1 MNETRFRALVEEL
14 VDENP
19 FAIRA
24 VLRILG
30 IEFTAEVPTL
40 AVTCEERPRML
51 VNLGFVRE
59 HCRTDA
65 EVKALVCHEFLHV
78 LLRHTESPRAVTA
91 ARHLALDA
99 VINAIIHRE
108 HGVDYSSM
116 MSRYYADAPGLWRLL
131 RPMNSREAEAFSDRS
146 GGRKSWPAWVNAWEG
161 LYRGRLLAD
170 DIEALATEIGSKS
183 RRGGKGRDG
192 RAHGTGDD
200 DSLAGT
206 PFEGGA
212 DDADYNRLLGN
223 HDDVGLRLPDA
234 LKDALEQ
241 ALKTMNGS
249 GIWRSPK
256 SRGVGGPPVD
266 AVVSA
271 ANEPLERWR
280 RRTLELLREHLLPD
294 PRSRAMRDA
303 PHAYRIPVLSPGDRR
318 AFLRAQ
324 WSPFLP
330 EALWQGAMPR
340 REGTAQVYLD
350 VSGSMNA
357 EMPLV
362 IALLGRLSG
371 WIRRPFWAFS
381 TVVAPAVI
389 EQGQLK
395 AQTTGGTSMACV
407 LAHVA
412 KTRPAAAVV
421 VTDGY
426 VERLDRRAVHRALA
440 STRLTALVTRD
451 GSPGELHRAGIPYR
465 QLDKVP
471 A

>member
-1 MNETRFRALVEEL
+1 MNPQRFRQLVEEL

-30 IEFTAEVPTL
+30 IEFTGSVPTL
-40 AVTCEERPRML
+40 AVTCEERPRLL
-51 VNLGFVRE
+51 VNLDFVRE

-65 EVKALVCHEFLHV
+65 EVKALLCHEFLHV
-78 LLRHTESPRAVTA
+78 LLRHTEARKPFTP

-108 HGVDYSSM
+108 HGPAYSSL
-116 MSRYYADAPGLWRLL
+116 MSRYYADAPGLWGLL
-131 RPMNSREAEAFSDRS
+131 RPMDAQEEAAYRGQFGSRPQ
-146 GGRKSWPAWVNAWEG
+146 WPPWVHAWAG
-161 LYRGRLLAD
+161 LYRGSLLAD
-170 DIEALATEIGSKS
+170 DVEALARDVGAKT
-183 RRGGKGRDG
+183 RGG
-192 RAHGTGDD
+192 ASTE
-200 DSLAGT
+200 GT
-206 PFEGGA
+206 PFALQPGEDGFE
-212 DDADYNRLLGN
+212 RLLGS
-223 HDDVGLRLPDA
+223 HDDIDDRLPDA
-234 LKDALEQ
+234 LKDALDQ
-241 ALKTMNGS
+241 ALKTMNGH

-256 SRGVGGPPVD
+256 SRGVGASAFE
-266 AVVSA
+266 AVVA
-271 ANEPLERWR
+271 RADDPLERWR
-280 RRTLELLREHLLPD
+280 RRTLQLLREHVQPD
-294 PRSRAMRDA
+294 ARSRALRDA

-350 VSGSMNA
+350 VSGSMSA

-362 IALLGRLSG
+362 VALLARLSN
-371 WIRRPFWAFS
+371 WVRRPFWAFS
-381 TVVAPAVI
+381 DVVAPAVI
-389 EQGQLK
+389 ESGQLK

-407 LAHVA
+407 LEHVA
-412 KTRPAAAVV
+412 KTRPPAAVV
-421 VTDGY
+421 LTDGY
-426 VERLDRRAVHRALA
+426 IERLDARTVRQALA
-440 STRLTALVTRD
+440 GTRLTALVTRD
-451 GSPGELHRAGIPYR
+451 GNPAELRRVGISYT

>member
-30 IEFTAEVPTL
+30 IEFTADVPTL

-51 VNLGFVRE
+51 VNLDFVRE

-78 LLRHTESPRAVTA
+78 LLRHTEARKPFTR

-99 VINAIIHRE
+99 VINAIVHRE

-131 RPMNSREAEAFSDRS
+131 RPMNLS
-146 GGRKSWPAWVNAWEG
+146 
-161 LYRGRLLAD
+161 RGRRVLGQGRRPQELAGVG
-170 DIEALATEIGSKS
+170 ERLGRALPRKAAGRRHRGAGHRDRVEEPAR
-183 RRGGKGRDG
+183 RRGPR
-192 RAHGTGDD
+192 RPANGTGDD

-212 DDADYNRLLGN
+212 ADADYNRLLGN
-223 HDDVGLRLPDA
+223 HDDAGARLPDA
-234 LKDALEQ
+234 LKDALDR

-256 SRGVGGPPVD
+256 SRGVGGPPVE

-407 LAHVA
+407 LEHVA

-421 VTDGY
+421 LTDGY

-440 STRLTALVTRD
+440 GTRLTALVTRD
-451 GSPGELHRAGIPYR
+451 GNPGELHRAGIPYR

-471 A
+471 P